1 VGVTVALRVLLCDD
15 TELVRVAV
23 RRVLEDET
31 DMVIVAE
38 ADSLA
43 SALVETARTAP
54 DIVVLDAH
62 LPDGN
67 GVDAVDELRA
77 AAPGTRIIVLS
88 GDEANVDAAAE
99 AGADGYVVKQ
109 FRGLALV
116 EAIREVAAGRRFGL

>member
-1 VGVTVALRVLLCDD
+1 MGVTVALRVLLCDD

-23 RRVLEDET
+23 RRVLEDEP
-31 DMVIVAE
+31 DLVIAAE

-43 SALVETARTAP
+43 SALVEAARTTP
-54 DIVVLDAH
+54 DIVVLDAY

-67 GVDAVDELRA
+67 GVDAVGELRA
-77 AAPGTRIIVLS
+77 AAPGVRIIILS
-88 GDEANVDAAAE
+88 GDDANLDAAAA